1 MECSVYAILLVVFIT
16 QENEA
21 IFCLLIEFPDSY
33 HHNLSVMHKNDE
45 DLLKWAR
52 QHEGLLNVT
61 LGQLAKLLE
70 LSESQSVAFM
80 SRKSKSRDA
89 VSQAVGDRQK
99 LRRLAEGL
107 ALGRDLT
114 RLDGK
119 KTRVTE
125 VGLQLANEV
134 RHLLSEIKYLAEGRP
149 AHAWHIA
156 AGDSW
161 LQCGVLPALDRM
173 SQTDRQSRWVTH
185 NLDVEPMRSGLLKGE
200 LHFGLMRKDKAEE
213 QRGLEP
219 IGQIISVK
227 GYTLLI
233 DPKDGPSLPASVK
246 DKIRWLVKND
256 RKLIQHDSSWLKIV
270 AALQSQQKD
279 KMLLKDV
286 VPHVACGTH
295 VQAAI
300 AVAGTGESWAIVPT
314 LVAKRFARKEAH
326 GQQLTIDDATL
337 SDELVLVIC
346 PRVIEQLPK
355 WQKVKDQL
363 RQEIGRALAY

>member
-21 IFCLLIEFPDSY
+21 IFCILIEFPDSY
-33 HHNLSVMHKNDE
+33 DHNLNVMHKKDE
-45 DLLKWAR
+45 DLLEWAR

-70 LSESQSVAFM
+70 LSESPSVAFM
-80 SRKSKSRDA
+80 SLESRDA

-99 LRRLAEGL
+99 LQRLRERL

-114 RLDGK
+114 RLEGK
-119 KTRVTE
+119 STRVTE
-125 VGLQLANEV
+125 VGQQLANEV
-134 RHLLSEIKYLAEGRP
+134 RHLLSAIKYLAEELP

-173 SQTDRQSRWVTH
+173 SQTDRQSRWVTS
-185 NLDVEPMRSGLLKGE
+185 NLDNEPMRSGLLKGE
-200 LHFGLMRKDKAEE
+200 LHFGLMRIDEVKG
-213 QRGLEP
+213 RGLEP
-219 IGQIISVK
+219 IGQIIPVK

-233 DPKDGPSLPASVK
+233 DPKDGPGLPASVR

-256 RKLIQHDSSWLKIV
+256 RKLIQHDLSWLKIV

-286 VPHVACGTH
+286 VPHIGCGTH

-314 LVAKRFARKEAH
+314 LVAKRFARKEAP
-326 GQQLTIDDATL
+326 GQPLAIDDATL

>member
-21 IFCLLIEFPDSY
+21 IFCLLIEFTDSY
-33 HHNLSVMHKNDE
+33 HHNLNVMHKKDE
-45 DLLKWAR
+45 DLLEWAR

-70 LSESQSVAFM
+70 LSESPSVAVM
-80 SRKSKSRDA
+80 SRGSRDA

-119 KTRVTE
+119 STRVTE

-149 AHAWHIA
+149 AYAWHIA

-200 LHFGLMRKDKAEE
+200 LHFGLMRKDKAKGH
-213 QRGLEP
+213 RGLEP
-219 IGQIISVK
+219 IGQIIPVK

-233 DPKDGPSLPASVK
+233 DPKDGPSLPASVR
-246 DKIRWLVKND
+246 DKILWLVKND
-256 RKLIQHDSSWLKIV
+256 RKLIQHDLSWPKIV
-270 AALQSQQKD
+270 AALQSQHRD

-286 VPHVACGTH
+286 VPLVACGTH

-300 AVAGTGESWAIVPT
+300 AVAGAGGSWAIVPT

-326 GQQLTIDDATL
+326 GQQLAIDDATL